1 MILNHKIDFR
11 REWDMGKAKWDLNMR
26 EFSPCA
32 AKLIQISRTSLIHST
47 WAQPEGCMDSTA
59 FFGLHPKHPGYNQ
72 NFLRSELALSRKCY
86 NTVSTVSLFLPTL
99 TICSNTLDLILNL
112 FFFSEVKRLLRF
124 QHCCDFALPSIPGL
138 WQHLLYFANLYVS
151 GWEAGN

>member
-1 MILNHKIDFR
+1 MRH
-11 REWDMGKAKWDLNMR
+11 GKGKKGFEHERVFSMCSQINPDLQDI
-26 EFSPCA
+26 P
-32 AKLIQISRTSLIHST
+32 HSQYLGT
-47 WAQPEGCMDSTA
+47 TGGLHGLHS
-59 FFGLHPKHPGYNQ
+59 FFGLHPKCPGYNQ
-72 NFLRSELALSRKCY
+72 NFLKSESALSRKCY

-99 TICSNTLDLILNL
+99 MICSNTLDLILNL